1 MKIYNSL
8 LEVTGNTPL
17 VRLNK
22 IEEKYNINNILL
34 AKVEMFNPS
43 GSIKVRPARNMLL
56 KALHENVIDHNSVV
70 IEATSGN
77 MGVALAF
84 VCASIG
90 LEFIAVM
97 PENMS
102 VERQKLILAYGAKI
116 VLTKASLGM
125 KGAVDEA
132 NRLKDATNGFIPSQF
147 DNINN
152 PLAHYNETAEE
163 IYTDTDGL
171 VDVVVAGI
179 GTGGTI
185 SGIGKNLKEK
195 KEVKVIGVE
204 PKNSPLLSLGVAGKH
219 KIQGI
224 GANFV
229 PNTLDLDVVDYIET
243 VSDDDAIRL
252 SRELATLEG
261 LFVGISSGAA
271 LIGAIEYIKENNLK
285 DKVIVVIL
293 PDTGERY
300 LSTELVYE
308 WKK

>member
-1 MKIYNSL
+1 MEWLPLLYQL
-8 LEVTGNTPL
+8 LEVCVIPL
-17 VRLNK
+17 L
-22 IEEKYNINNILL
+22 
-34 AKVEMFNPS
+34 
-43 GSIKVRPARNMLL
+43 
-56 KALHENVIDHNSVV
+56 
-70 IEATSGN
+70 
-77 MGVALAF
+77 GVATAFLVNFIKIKSKEAQDKIDNNTADKYIGMLADTISAC
-84 VCASIG
+84 V
-90 LEFIAVM
+90 IAT
-97 PENMS
+97 NQTY
-102 VERQKLILAYGAKI
+102 VEALKKE
-116 VLTKASLGM
+116 V
-125 KGAVDEA
+125 EA
-132 NRLKDATNGFIPSQF
+132 NKLKDEINGFIPSQF

-152 PLAHYNETAEE
+152 PLAHYYETAEE
-163 IYTDTDGL
+163 IYADTDGL

-185 SGIGKNLKEK
+185 SGIGKKLKEK
-195 KEVKVIGVE
+195 KNVKMVGVE
-204 PKNSPLLSLGVAGKH
+204 PKNSPLLSLGIAGKH

-271 LIGAIEYIKENNLK
+271 LAGAIEYIKENNLK

-308 WKK
+308 